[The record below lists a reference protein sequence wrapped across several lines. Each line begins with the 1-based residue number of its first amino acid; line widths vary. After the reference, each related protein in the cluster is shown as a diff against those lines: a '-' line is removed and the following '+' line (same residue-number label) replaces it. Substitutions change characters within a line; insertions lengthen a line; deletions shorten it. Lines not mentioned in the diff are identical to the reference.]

1 MSNEIEIRLPTA
13 KLTCDLKGR
22 VTKPSLGIQHAE
34 FIYVPSIN
42 TDLQATFNR
51 IFADMGE
58 RKTEK
63 V

>member
-1 MSNEIEIRLPTA
+1 MSELEIRLPTA

-22 VTKPSLGIQHAE
+22 VTKPAIGIQDSA

-58 RKTEK
+58 RKKER